1 LHTISLAVITG
12 PTGAGKSRLAIEL
25 AEMLDAEII
34 GADSV
39 QVYKYMDIGSAKP
52 TQEERARIP
61 HHLIDIVYPDES
73 FDAAR
78 YKTLTDIDC
87 KQIASQG
94 KRILVVG
101 GTGLYIKAL
110 LKGLFEA
117 PPVSLEIRLQLAE
130 QAKREGGEKLFHF
143 LKRVDPHSAKHIH
156 PHDTYR
162 IIRAL
167 EIYEQTG
174 KPISFFHGKH
184 HFEHKPYRYILR
196 GLHIDRKFLYE
207 RIERRVDLMV
217 EQGLVEEVE
226 KLLVMGYGPELKSMQ
241 TIGYRQM
248 ALFLQGKMN
257 FGEAI
262 TTCKRDTRRF
272 AKRQLTWFQAQK
284 EIVWIDPNQMD
295 VLYRDLLDF
304 FESGERKNG

>member
-1 LHTISLAVITG
+1 LHTISLAAIIG

-25 AEMLDAEII
+25 AERIDAEIV

-52 TQEERARIP
+52 TREERACIT
-61 HHLIDIVYPDES
+61 HHLIDVAYPDES

-78 YKTLTDIDC
+78 YKTLAGDAC
-87 KQIASQG
+87 KQIAARG

-130 QAKREGGEKLFHF
+130 QARKQGGEKLFHV
-143 LKRVDPHSAKHIH
+143 LQRIDPDSAAHIH

-162 IIRAL
+162 IMRAL

-174 KPISFFHGKH
+174 KPISLFHRKH

-196 GLHIDRKFLYE
+196 GLQIDRKILYE

-226 KLLVMGYGPELKSMQ
+226 KLMVLGYGPELKSMQ
-241 TIGYRQM
+241 TIGYRHM

-257 FGEAI
+257 FNEAVR
-262 TTCKRDTRRF
+262 TCKRDTRRF

-284 EIVWIDPNQMD
+284 ETVWIDPSQMD
-295 VLYRDLLDF
+295 VLYRELLDF
-304 FESGERKNG
+304 FQAGESRNG